1 MNSNIHIPQSINF
14 FNQIFGLCWEN
25 GYFILWEKD
34 RKNSYSF
41 SVNELSEVPSLL
53 TKINST
59 IFFEIG
65 LQSQRPVNNERGKE
79 ETVSAI
85 PAFCI
90 DIDIAT
96 PKREKK
102 DLPQTFDAALMLL
115 HEINLQP
122 SITIWTGAG
131 FQAYWILKSPL
142 IIKNNTEMQEAKLI
156 SNTFSKKIQ
165 TIASEKHFSIDNVAA
180 LNHPMRIPGLPNYK
194 YPNAIA
200 IIYENSN
207 QRYDKDKLYDWA
219 KCNHKKPKK
228 NITIQNNFDLNS
240 PGALNRAVSEYQPG
254 TIEYISAINTYIL
267 SNILNISPPIENTGS
282 YAITEPTPDE
292 INQLLDLPFETTP
305 DPVVAQIFIPPVAT
319 EPEEQVISD
328 KLQLLYQLIERCAFL
343 KHCRDDSKTL
353 PEPEWFFMIK
363 ILAHEPNG
371 DIIIHELSKDYPKY
385 TKAETDKYIQN
396 AIKSSSGPIR
406 CDTIKS
412 HWDCKT
418 NCNVTCPVHLL
429 KNIQRELLGD
439 NEENQLSGEI
449 IESQVLKQRIKEIKF
464 PENIFP
470 DKLKTALINLAN
482 SFSVEPELIYC
493 ASLVVISSAIG
504 TKVTVAAKKTY
515 KTYLSLWLA
524 IIANTGQKKTPVLS
538 AISKILYDIQNELII
553 NHDKEVQTYEQ
564 QLDLYNKSKQ
574 NNPTAKKP
582 TAPKPYATT
591 ITTDPTIEALTER
604 LNDSPNGILRLNDEL
619 KVLIDGFDK
628 YKGKKSGE
636 EEIYLSIFNNTPIK
650 IDRVQKTIYVKD
662 PFLSLLGGIQPY
674 KLRESFTSGS
684 FNDGFSARFLFY
696 SKDDISRK
704 LNRDDWTE
712 QDKLIWSDLINTLYK
727 SKASYEFYLGDEAW
741 EEFNKFNFDLNILS
755 QYSPERFKGFPI
767 KIETYS
773 LRFAGIIHVLKLFY
787 EIESDDRFISQNTMQ
802 MAIDL
807 SNYFLYQASKMF
819 EAYSPKTSLLDKDSK
834 TIMES
839 ILILAD
845 ETNST
850 VIPVAD
856 INQKFNSLVDPS
868 AVILETRLFGRYI
881 SKILKVF
888 KIKYESKVIKNKR
901 SLILTEKSISNI
913 RTILAEE

>member
-1 MNSNIHIPQSINF
+1 MNNYIHITQSIDF

-25 GYFILWEKD
+25 GYFILWEKG

-41 SVNELSEVPSLL
+41 SANELSEVPSLL

-65 LQSQRPVNNERGKE
+65 LQSQRPANNERGKE

-85 PAFCI
+85 PALCI

-96 PKREKK
+96 PNREKK
-102 DLPQTFDAALMLL
+102 DLPQTFEAALMLL

-131 FQAYWILKSPL
+131 FQAYWILKSPI
-142 IIKNNTEMQEAKLI
+142 IIKNNTDMQEAKLV
-156 SNTFSKKIQ
+156 SDTFTKKIQ

-200 IIYENSN
+200 TIYENTN
-207 QRYDKDKLYDWA
+207 QQYDMNKLYEWG
-219 KCNHKKPKK
+219 KCDHKKPKK

-240 PGALNRAVSEYQPG
+240 PGALNRAVSEYPSNS
-254 TIEYISAINTYIL
+254 IEYISAINTYIWN
-267 SNILNISPPIENTGS
+267 NILNISSPIENIGT
-282 YAITEPTPDE
+282 YAISEPTPDE
-292 INQLLDLPFETTP
+292 INDLLVLPFETTP
-305 DPVVAQIFIPPVAT
+305 DPVLSQIFTPPVAT

-343 KHCRDDSKTL
+343 RHCRDDSMSLT
-353 PEPEWFFMIK
+353 EPEWFLMIK
-363 ILAHEPNG
+363 ILAREPNG
-371 DIIIHELSKDYPKY
+371 DILIHELSKNYTKY
-385 TKAETDKYIQN
+385 TKTETDKYIQN
-396 AIKSSSGPIR
+396 AIKSSSGPIK

-412 HWDCKT
+412 HWNCNT

-464 PENIFP
+464 PEDIFP
-470 DKLKTALINLAN
+470 NKLKTALNNLSNA
-482 SFSVEPELIYC
+482 FSVEHELIYS

-504 TKVTVAAKKTY
+504 TKVTVAAKRAY

-524 IIANTGQKKTPVLS
+524 VIANTGQKKTPVLS

-553 NHDKEVQTYEQ
+553 KFDKEVQIYKQ
-564 QLDLYNKSKQ
+564 QLDLYNKNKQ
-574 NNPTAKKP
+574 INPSAKEP
-582 TAPKPYATT
+582 TAPAPYATT

-650 IDRVQKTIYVKD
+650 IDRVQKTIYVKT
-662 PFLSLLGGIQPY
+662 PYLSLLGGIQPH
-674 KLRESFTSGS
+674 KLREAFTSGS

-696 SKDDISRK
+696 SKDHISRK

-712 QDKLIWSDLINTLYK
+712 QDANEWSSLITALYNAK
-727 SKASYEFYLGDEAW
+727 VSCEFYLGDEAW
-741 EEFNKFNFDLNILS
+741 NEFMKFNLYLDILS

-773 LRFAGIIHVLKLFY
+773 LRFAGIIHVLKIYY
-787 EIESDDRFISQNTMQ
+787 EIESDKNFISKETMQ

-819 EAYSPKTSLLDKDSK
+819 EAYSPKISLLDKDSK

-839 ILILAD
+839 IVKLAD

-881 SKILKVF
+881 SKVLKSF
-888 KIKYESKVIKNKR
+888 KIKYDSKIIKNKR
-901 SLILTEKSISNI
+901 SLLMTEKSISDI
-913 RTILAEE
+913 RNILAED